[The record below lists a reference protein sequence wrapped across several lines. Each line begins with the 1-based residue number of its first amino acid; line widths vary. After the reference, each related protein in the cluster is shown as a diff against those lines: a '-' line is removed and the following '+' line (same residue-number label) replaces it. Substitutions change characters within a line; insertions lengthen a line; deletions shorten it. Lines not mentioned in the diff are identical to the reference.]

1 MKKISI
7 IKLHFIFLLLA
18 LFLLPS
24 QSVFSAPMGFGQLGS
39 LTPSQQAQA
48 ELLAMQ
54 LGVPA
59 GELGT
64 NEIQKPSIKESLP
77 RKLDAQPSKIERL
90 SLINNTGVGIIEEF
104 IIEKP
109 LRQFGYEL
117 FTSIP
122 LTFAPIT
129 DAPIPSDYII
139 GPGDTINILFF
150 GKKSSEV
157 SQQVTR
163 DGNLNIPNLGPV
175 SVAGLSFSE
184 LKENLLER
192 VATQMIGVK
201 ASISLGE
208 LRSIRI
214 FVLGDVHKPG
224 SYTVNALSTL
234 SNAILASGG
243 IKRIG
248 SLRDIQL
255 KRKGKIISHFDLY
268 DLLLKGNTSGDR
280 RLLPGDVVFVP
291 PIRTTVGVYG
301 EVRRPAIYELKKG
314 QENLNEVLLAS
325 GGVLSSA
332 KQNSVLIKSSKS
344 RQGKTVFEF
353 DLTTNNPNNFKLFD
367 GDMVRISPELEHN
380 LDGFITLTG
389 EVTHPG
395 IYPISA
401 GERLTSVIK
410 KAGGFTQLA
419 YLDGSIFTRNAL
431 KKLEQKRKIDALRE
445 LEKSELIK
453 ERAIGATQDYES
465 LKLFI
470 DTAKRTPALGR
481 MVISLQDIMDGI
493 EDDFS
498 LKHGDKLNIP
508 TQPHSVTV
516 IGEVNY
522 STSHLYKQSIDLDQY
537 IADSGG
543 AKKNADLEQIYII
556 KASGLV
562 VTAKNISSSFFR
574 NGNQG
579 IAISAGDTIVV
590 PIDTDSASSME
601 IWTSATQ
608 ITSQLAIT
616 LASFKTLGLF

>member
-7 IKLHFIFLLLA
+7 IKLHFLPLLLA
-18 LFLLPS
+18 LFLFSP
-24 QSVFSAPMGFGQLGS
+24 QTVFSAPMGFGQLGS
-39 LTPSQQAQA
+39 LTPAQTMQM
-48 ELLAMQ
+48 ELLASQ
-54 LGVPA
+54 LGV
-59 GELGT
+59 GT
-64 NEIQKPSIKESLP
+64 DKMKGIEIQKPSIKESLP
-77 RKLDAQPSKIERL
+77 RKISAQPSKIERL
-90 SLINNTGVGIIEEF
+90 SRINNIGIGATEEF
-104 IIEKP
+104 TSEKP
-109 LRQFGYEL
+109 LKQFGYEL
-117 FTSIP
+117 FNTIP
-122 LTFAPIT
+122 LTFAPVT

-150 GKKSSEV
+150 GKKSSEM
-157 SQQVTR
+157 SIQVTR
-163 DGNLNIPNLGPV
+163 DGNLNIPDLGPV
-175 SVAGLSFSE
+175 SVAGLSFAE

-214 FVLGDVHKPG
+214 FVLGDVYKPG

-255 KRKGKIISHFDLY
+255 KRKGKVISHFDLY
-268 DLLLKGNTSGDR
+268 GLLLQGDTSDDH

-291 PIRTTVGVYG
+291 PINISVGMYG

-314 QENLNEVLLAS
+314 KENLSEALLYS

-332 KQNSVLIKSSKS
+332 KQTNILIKSSKS

-401 GERLTSVIK
+401 GEKLTSVIK

-431 KKLEQKRKIDALRE
+431 KKLEQKRKIDSLRE

-481 MVISLQDIMDGI
+481 VVISLQDIMDGV
-493 EDDFS
+493 ENDFS
-498 LKHGDKLNIP
+498 LKHGDTLNIP
-508 TQPHSVTV
+508 TQPNSVTV

-537 IADSGG
+537 IASSGG

>member
-24 QSVFSAPMGFGQLGS
+24 QSVFSAPMGFGQLDS
-39 LTPSQQAQA
+39 LTSGQRIQM
-48 ELLAMQ
+48 ELLASQ
-54 LGVPA
+54 LGVGSEKIEA
-59 GELGT
+59 GK
-64 NEIQKPSIKESLP
+64 IQEPSIKESLP
-77 RKLDAQPSKIERL
+77 RKLDIQPSKIERL
-90 SLINNTGVGIIEEF
+90 SLINSTGVGIIEEST
-104 IIEKP
+104 IEKP
-109 LRQFGYEL
+109 LKQFGYEL

-163 DGNLNIPNLGPV
+163 DGNLNIPDLGPV

-268 DLLLKGNTSGDR
+268 DLLLKGNTSGDH

-332 KQNSVLIKSSKS
+332 KQNSILIKSSKS

-401 GERLTSVIK
+401 GEKLTSVIK

-498 LKHGDKLNIP
+498 LKHGDTLNIP
-508 TQPHSVTV
+508 TQPNSVTV

-537 IADSGG
+537 IASSGG

>member
-24 QSVFSAPMGFGQLGS
+24 QSVFSAPMGFGQLDS
-39 LTPSQQAQA
+39 LTSGQRIQM
-48 ELLAMQ
+48 ELLASQ
-54 LGVPA
+54 LGVGSEKIEA
-59 GELGT
+59 GK
-64 NEIQKPSIKESLP
+64 IQEPSIKESLP
-77 RKLDAQPSKIERL
+77 RKLDIQPSKIERL
-90 SLINNTGVGIIEEF
+90 SLINSTGVGIIEEF
-104 IIEKP
+104 TIEKP
-109 LRQFGYEL
+109 LKQFGYEL

-332 KQNSVLIKSSKS
+332 NQTSVLIKSTKS
-344 RQGKTVFEF
+344 REGKTVFEF

-401 GERLTSVIK
+401 GEKLTSVIK

-470 DTAKRTPALGR
+470 DTAKRTPAFGR

-498 LKHGDKLNIP
+498 LKHGDTLNIP
-508 TQPHSVTV
+508 TQPNSVTV

-522 STSHLYKQSIDLDQY
+522 STSHLYEQSIDLDQY
-537 IADSGG
+537 IASSGG

-574 NGNQG
+574 NDNQG
-579 IAISAGDTIVV
+579 ATISAGDTIVV

>member
-1 MKKISI
+1 MKKTRLSISQYY
-7 IKLHFIFLLLA
+7 FILLMVILLLPTQSISA
-18 LFLLPS
+18 LPALSGALDR
-24 QSVFSAPMGFGQLGS
+24 V
-39 LTPSQQAQA
+39 QQAQ
-48 ELLAMQ
+48 
-54 LGVPA
+54 
-59 GELGT
+59 
-64 NEIQKPSIKESLP
+64 
-77 RKLDAQPSKIERL
+77 IERL
-90 SLINNTGVGIIEEF
+90 MDELGVENVQPDKIEAPIILETLPRDVSEKKSRLEQVMQMGLLADQDNIF
-104 IIEKP
+104 IKNEQIK
-109 LRQFGYEL
+109 QFGYDL
-117 FTSIP
+117 FAGSP
-122 LTFAPIT
+122 VTFAPIT

-150 GKKSSEV
+150 GKNSSEV
-157 SQQVTR
+157 FLQVTR
-163 DGNLNIPNLGPV
+163 DGHLNIPHLGLV

-332 KQNSVLIKSSKS
+332 KQNSILIKSSKS

-508 TQPHSVTV
+508 TQPNSVTV

-537 IADSGG
+537 IASSGG

-574 NGNQG
+574 NDNQG
-579 IAISAGDTIVV
+579 ATISAGDTIVV